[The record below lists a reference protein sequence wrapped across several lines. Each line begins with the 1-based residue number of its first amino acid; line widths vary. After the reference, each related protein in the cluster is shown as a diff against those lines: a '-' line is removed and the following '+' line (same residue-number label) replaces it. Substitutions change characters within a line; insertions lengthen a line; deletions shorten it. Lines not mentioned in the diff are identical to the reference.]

1 MLISL
6 LVCLSKWCSVIR
18 ALLTFLTITFPLCAT
33 AAEMRL
39 VPGAVPG
46 INYITVL
53 GTFELGDDQK
63 FIQIAL
69 PLDKAIVAFNSDGGN
84 LSAGLGIGRA
94 IRLKEFTTMVP
105 KNSICASACGLAWLG
120 GFERL
125 VDEGA
130 QVGFHAAYIT
140 DNGTTQETGMGNA
153 LAGAYLNQLGLTQSA
168 IAYVTEAG
176 PQNMK
181 WLTAEDA
188 KNVGIAMTVLASIET
203 EPAPKTDHSPTIQFP
218 EKLQTSN
225 LKRVQSADI
234 YGFDLPRMP
243 LKTTTM
249 EACELACQSDGN
261 CKAYTFNRPNSACFL
276 KSNGS
281 QMVGTPL
288 SDAGYKMEIEAGIR
302 ISRITVYEGI
312 DLPGSDFENFRGM
325 SFEQCMRSCEY
336 DKHCA
341 AFTFDRRGMACW
353 LKSFVPATNPN
364 NIAIS
369 GIKGVK

>member
-1 MLISL
+1 M
-6 LVCLSKWCSVIR
+6 IR
-18 ALLTFLTITFPLCAT
+18 ALLTFLIITFPLCAT
-33 AAEMRL
+33 AADMRL

-69 PLDKAIVAFNSDGGN
+69 PLEKAIVAFNSDGGN

-140 DNGTTQETGMGNA
+140 NNGASQETGMGNA

-168 IAYVTEAG
+168 IAYITEAA

-188 KNVGIAMTVLASIET
+188 KNVGIAMTVLASNVI
-203 EPAPKTDHSPTIQFP
+203 EPAFP
-218 EKLQTSN
+218 ETVTNSPVRSPELAPQSTA
-225 LKRVQSADI
+225 LKRVPSADI
-234 YGFDLPRMP
+234 FGFDLPSMP
-243 LKTTTM
+243 IKVSTLEGC
-249 EACELACQSDGN
+249 EAACKSELS
-261 CKAYTFNRPNSACFL
+261 CKAYTFKRATASCYL
-276 KSNGS
+276 KSDGPQVLGN
-281 QMVGTPL
+281 PL
-288 SDAGYKMEIEAGIR
+288 AETGYKLELETRLHTSPMTIFER
-302 ISRITVYEGI
+302 T
-312 DLPGSDFENFRGM
+312 DLPGGDYENFRKM
-325 SFEQCMRSCEY
+325 TLEQCTRACEY
-336 DKHCA
+336 DKKCSS
-341 AFTFDRRGMACW
+341 FTYVQRGGACW
-353 LKSFVPATNPN
+353 LKSIVPTDIPSKV
-364 NIAIS
+364 AIS
-369 GIKGVK
+369 GVKKLH

>member
-1 MLISL
+1 M
-6 LVCLSKWCSVIR
+6 IR
-18 ALLTFLTITFPLCAT
+18 ALLTFLVIALPMYAS

-39 VPGAVPG
+39 VQGAVPG

-69 PLDKAIVAFNSDGGN
+69 PLDKATVAFNSDGGN
-84 LSAGLGIGRA
+84 LLAGLGIGRA
-94 IRLKEFTTMVP
+94 IRLKEFTTIVP
-105 KNSICASACGLAWLG
+105 KNSVCASACGLAWLG
-120 GFERL
+120 GIERL

-130 QVGFHAAYIT
+130 HVGFHAAYIT
-140 DNGTTQETGMGNA
+140 DKGESKETGMGNA
-153 LAGAYLNQLGLTQSA
+153 LAGAYLNQLGLSQSA
-168 IAYVTEAG
+168 IAYVTEAA

-188 KNVGIAMTVLASIET
+188 KIVGITMTVLASTSPEPTSPETVNNLPTPPIEAVPQST
-203 EPAPKTDHSPTIQFP
+203 A
-218 EKLQTSN
+218 

-243 LKTTTM
+243 LKTRTM
-249 EACELACQSDGN
+249 EACELACKSDEN

-281 QMVGTPL
+281 QMVGNPL
-288 SDAGYKMEIEAGIR
+288 SDAGYKVEIEAAIR

-353 LKSFVPATNPN
+353 LKSTVPSTNPN

-369 GIKGVK
+369 GVKDLQ

>member
-1 MLISL
+1 M
-6 LVCLSKWCSVIR
+6 
-18 ALLTFLTITFPLCAT
+18 
-33 AAEMRL
+33 AADMRV
-39 VPGAVPG
+39 VPGAG
-46 INYITVL
+46 GETYITVQ
-53 GTFELGDDQK
+53 GDFEIGDDAK
-63 FIQIAL
+63 FIRLAL
-69 PLDKAIVAFNSDGGN
+69 PLDEAVVVFNSDGGN
-84 LSAGLGIGRA
+84 LHVGLGIGRA
-94 IRLKEFTTMVP
+94 IRLKEFSTMVP
-105 KNSICASACGLAWLG
+105 VNGTCASACGLAWLAG
-120 GFERL
+120 LRKSID
-125 VDEGA
+125 VGA
-130 QVGFHAAYIT
+130 RVGFHAAYIQN
-140 DNGTTQETGMGNA
+140 NGEARETGTGNA

-168 IAYVTEAG
+168 ITFVTEAA

-181 WLTAEDA
+181 WLTPEDA
-188 KNVGIAMTVLASIET
+188 KNLGIEMTVLASKEI
-203 EPAPKTDHSPTIQFP
+203 EPAAPNTANIPTIPYP
-218 EKLQTSN
+218 ERELHSSA

-249 EACELACQSDGN
+249 EACELACQSDGD

-281 QMVGTPL
+281 QMVGNPQ

-364 NIAIS
+364 NAAIS
-369 GIKGVK
+369 GVKDLK

>member
-1 MLISL
+1 M
-6 LVCLSKWCSVIR
+6 IR
-18 ALLTFLTITFPLCAT
+18 ALLAFLIIAFPLCAT

-94 IRLKEFTTMVP
+94 IRLKEFITMVP
-105 KNSICASACGLAWLG
+105 KNSTCASACGLAWLG

-140 DNGTTQETGMGNA
+140 SNGATLETGMGNA
-153 LAGAYLNQLGLTQSA
+153 FAGAYLNQLGLPQSA
-168 IAYVTEAG
+168 IAYVTEAA

-181 WLTAEDA
+181 WLIPEDA

-203 EPAPKTDHSPTIQFP
+203 EPAAPKTDSSPIIRFP
-218 EKLQTSN
+218 EKLQSSG
-225 LKRVQSADI
+225 LKRVKSADI

-243 LKTTTM
+243 LKTKTM
-249 EACELACQSDGN
+249 EACELACESDGN

-281 QMVGTPL
+281 QMVGNPL
-288 SDAGYKMEIEAGIR
+288 SDAGYKREIEAGIR
-302 ISRITVYEGI
+302 MSRITVYEGI

-325 SFEQCMRSCEY
+325 SFEQCMRACEY
-336 DKHCA
+336 DTQCVCSA
-341 AFTFDRRGMACW
+341 TFKIWPC
-353 LKSFVPATNPN
+353 KPN
-364 NIAIS
+364 
-369 GIKGVK
+369 